1 VTSAADQA
9 RDLLGHGLL
18 SGTVPGEGGRR
29 AAVVSTVVTVAGFLL
44 RLWNLGAQGLW
55 YDEWLTADAMRGGF
69 GDLIHHVAQ
78 VEGIGPTYFV
88 AMWGWTRVFGD
99 SEVSLRSVSLLF
111 GVATIPA
118 TYAAA
123 RALGQRQTTGLVA
136 ALIVAVH
143 PMLIWYS
150 QEARPYS
157 LLALFGP
164 LSIWAYVRARD
175 DGTVRDYLVW
185 GGLAAVAV
193 SVHYFAVFLVAV
205 EGVALLAHARAQ
217 WRTVAAGSAPLVVGL
232 AVLAPLAASQHEN
245 AASSWIADFAY
256 SSRLSDIGTS
266 ALVGPST
273 PEAWLW
279 RPVALIVVVAIVLL
293 PIAAT
298 ASARRGAAVAAGL
311 GSGALLLAIVTTLV
325 GPDVLVSR
333 YVIASLV
340 PLVVA
345 VAIGLTPEPRA
356 GINRA
361 LPWLGAFGV
370 AAYCVVAVFVTAS
383 INGDSGLQKP
393 DWRAVSTSVTTNP
406 SGRDETRALVMNLHR
421 SHGSPLLYYLDDE
434 HPRSLGDTET
444 ASVRELDVLVAKPT
458 SRPCSFLIGRACAF
472 VFLGARLPA
481 PLADQLALTERVE
494 LDQFVVERYRAR
506 RPVTV
511 TKSAIL
517 GPDADQGLVMVF
529 SANAPS
535 E

>member
-1 VTSAADQA
+1 MP
-9 RDLLGHGLL
+9 GH
-18 SGTVPGEGGRR
+18 GGRR
-29 AAVVSTVVTVAGFLL
+29 ATVVLTVVVVAGLVL
-44 RLWNLGAQGLW
+44 RLWHLGAQGLW
-55 YDEWLTADAMRGGF
+55 YDEWLTAQATRGDF
-69 GDLIHHVAQ
+69 RDLIHHIAH

-88 AMWGWTRVFGD
+88 GMWGWARVFGD
-99 SEVSLRSVSLLF
+99 GEVSLRAVSLLF

-123 RALGQRQTTGLVA
+123 RALGQRRTTGLVA

-157 LLALFGP
+157 LLALFGA
-164 LSIWAYVRARD
+164 LSICAYVRARD
-175 DGTVRDYLVW
+175 TGAVRDYLVW
-185 GGLAAVAV
+185 GGLAALAV
-193 SVHYFAVFLVAV
+193 SIHYFAIFLFAV

-217 WRTVAAGSAPLVVGL
+217 WRTVAAGSTPLVVGL
-232 AVLAPLAASQHEN
+232 VVLAPLAVSQHEN
-245 AASSWIADFAY
+245 AASRWIAEFAY
-256 SSRLSDIGTS
+256 SARLSDVGTS

-279 RPVALIVVVAIVLL
+279 RPVALIVVLGVVLVAV
-293 PIAAT
+293 AAT
-298 ASARRGAAVAAGL
+298 ASARRGAAIAAGL
-311 GSGALLLAIVTTLV
+311 GGGALLLAIIMTLV

-340 PLVVA
+340 PLIIA

-356 GINRA
+356 SINRA
-361 LPWLGAFGV
+361 LPWLGGVGV
-370 AAYCVVAVFVTAS
+370 AAYCVVAVLVTAS

-393 DWRAVSTSVTTNP
+393 DWRAVSNSVSTDP
-406 SGRDETRALVMNLHR
+406 SARHETRAVVMNLH
-421 SHGSPLLYYLDDE
+421 SGQGSPLFYYLDHE
-434 HPRSLGDTET
+434 HPHELGNTER
-444 ASVRELDVLVAKPT
+444 ASIQELDILIAKPT

-481 PLADQLALTERVE
+481 EVADPFALAERVE

-511 TKSAIL
+511 TKAAIL

-529 SANAPS
+529 DPAPPPPS